1 MVPALFQIA
10 VGPELL
16 LLALGMLLFVG
27 LGAIGFILFVIVHSR
42 ESLDEQSAVREDDTY
57 R

>member
-16 LLALGMLLFVG
+16 LLALGALLFVG
-27 LGAIGFILFVIVHSR
+27 LGAIGIILFVIAHSR
-42 ESLDEQSAVREDDTY
+42 ESLDEQSALREDDTY

>member
-1 MVPALFQIA
+1 MVPALFQGV

-16 LLALGMLLFVG
+16 LLALGTLLFVG
-27 LGAIGFILFVIVHSR
+27 LGAIGIILCVIVHSR
-42 ESLDEQSAVREDDTY
+42 ESLDGQSAAREDDTP

>member
-27 LGAIGFILFVIVHSR
+27 LGAIGIILFVIVHSR
-42 ESLDEQSAVREDDTY
+42 ESLDGQSTAREDDTY

>member
-27 LGAIGFILFVIVHSR
+27 LSAIGIILFVIVHSR

>member
-16 LLALGMLLFVG
+16 LLALGTLLFVG
-27 LGAIGFILFVIVHSR
+27 LGAIGIILFVIVHSR
-42 ESLDEQSAVREDDTY
+42 ESLDGQSAAREDDTH

>member
-16 LLALGMLLFVG
+16 LLALGTLLFVG